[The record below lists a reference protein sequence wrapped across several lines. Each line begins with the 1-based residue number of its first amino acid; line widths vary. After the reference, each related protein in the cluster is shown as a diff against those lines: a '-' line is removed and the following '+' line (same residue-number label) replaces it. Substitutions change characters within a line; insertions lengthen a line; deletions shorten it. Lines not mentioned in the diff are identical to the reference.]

1 MDQGINSTDSES
13 SSSSDIPRKMPKM
26 KSSIDG
32 KSDPKVLPKIGS
44 KQFDDMNLNERRKL
58 LLREQKLIDLQQ
70 KKKKESAKKKDEEEL
85 QKKPK
90 TGPVSLFDTTEI
102 DNPLSS
108 DEHGDTDKKGND
120 NETDIRLQDPN
131 ENEDLHLNNDNRDN
145 IKLT

>member
-1 MDQGINSTDSES
+1 M
-13 SSSSDIPRKMPKM
+13 
-26 KSSIDG
+26 
-32 KSDPKVLPKIGS
+32 
-44 KQFDDMNLNERRKL
+44 
-58 LLREQKLIDLQQ
+58 
-70 KKKKESAKKKDEEEL
+70 

-131 ENEDLHLNNDNRDN
+131 ENEDLHLNNDLEEESSLRSEDDSQLRSRCTKRPNRRQR
-145 IKLT
+145 

>member
-1 MDQGINSTDSES
+1 M
-13 SSSSDIPRKMPKM
+13 
-26 KSSIDG
+26 
-32 KSDPKVLPKIGS
+32 
-44 KQFDDMNLNERRKL
+44 
-58 LLREQKLIDLQQ
+58 
-70 KKKKESAKKKDEEEL
+70 EEEL

-131 ENEDLHLNNDNRDN
+131 ENEDLHLNNDLEVCSDMMNGTVKYKT
-145 IKLT
+145 IFHEV